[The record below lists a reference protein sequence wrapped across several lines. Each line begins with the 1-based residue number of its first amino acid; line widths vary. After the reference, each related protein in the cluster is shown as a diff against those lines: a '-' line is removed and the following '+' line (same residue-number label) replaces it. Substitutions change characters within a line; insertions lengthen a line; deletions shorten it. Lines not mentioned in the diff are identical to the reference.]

1 MDWLSFLF
9 SDTVQMYAAVY
20 LLALIRVSGIF
31 LAAPF
36 YSGQGVPTQ
45 IKIGLTVFLTLCTA
59 PLYAAGGPEAL
70 ARLANP
76 LSLIV
81 TVIAELG
88 IGFAVGFAG
97 AVAMG
102 AIQTAGYLMSQDIG
116 LTIANVIDPITSIQT
131 SIIGQFKVA
140 LALFIFLGL
149 DFHHLVVRIIA
160 GSFRLIPPGALERT
174 LGVGGGARLGE
185 IALAQG
191 SELFETAVRLSLP
204 VSVTLLLV
212 TIAMGFLAR
221 AVPEMNVFI
230 FGFGLRIVV
239 GMWVIILSLPVL
251 AEVFRALFEKAAREG
266 QATLQALA
274 GGGG

>member
-1 MDWLSFLF
+1 MDWLSLLF
-9 SDTVQMYAAVY
+9 SQAVEMQAAVY
-20 LLALIRVSGIF
+20 LLVLIRVSGIF

-36 YSGQGVPTQ
+36 YSGQGIPAQ
-45 IKIGLTVFLTLCTA
+45 LKIGLTVFLTVCTA
-59 PLYAAGGPEAL
+59 PLCAVQGPEAL
-70 ARLANP
+70 ARLASP
-76 LSLIV
+76 LSLLV
-81 TVIAELG
+81 TVIGELG
-88 IGFAVGFAG
+88 IGFAVGFSG

-140 LALFIFLGL
+140 FALFIFLGL
-149 DFHHLVVRIIA
+149 DFHHMVVRIIA
-160 GSFRLIPPGALERT
+160 GSFQLIPLGALQRT

-191 SELFETAVRLSLP
+191 AELFETAVRLALP

-239 GMWVIILSLPVL
+239 GMWVIVLALPVL
-251 AEVFRALFEKAAREG
+251 AEAFQTLFEKAAREG
-266 QATLQALA
+266 QATLRALA
-274 GGGG
+274 GA

>member
-1 MDWLSFLF
+1 MPLDLLF
-9 SDTVQMYAAVY
+9 SQAVGMQAAVY
-20 LLALIRVSGIF
+20 LLALIRISGIF

-36 YSGQGVPTQ
+36 YSGQGIPTQ
-45 IKIGLTVFLTLCTA
+45 LKIGLTVLLTVCTA
-59 PLYAAGGPEAL
+59 PLCAAQGPEAL
-70 ARLANP
+70 ARLATP
-76 LSLIV
+76 LSLVV
-81 TVIAELG
+81 TVIGELG

-97 AVAMG
+97 AVALG

-149 DFHHLVVRIIA
+149 DFHHTVVRIMA
-160 GSFRLIPPGALERT
+160 GSFRLIPLGALQRT
-174 LGVGGGARLGE
+174 LGAGGGARLGE

-191 SELFETAVRLSLP
+191 AELFDAAVRMALP

-239 GMWVIILSLPVL
+239 GMWVIVLGLPIL
-251 AEVFRALFEKAAREG
+251 AEVFQALFERAAREG

-274 GGGG
+274 GV